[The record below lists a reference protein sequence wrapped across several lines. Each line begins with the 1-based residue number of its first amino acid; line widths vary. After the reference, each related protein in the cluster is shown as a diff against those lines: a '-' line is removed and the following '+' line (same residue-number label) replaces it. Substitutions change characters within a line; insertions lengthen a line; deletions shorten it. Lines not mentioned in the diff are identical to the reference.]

1 MKIDLTGKTA
11 VVSGSGQGIGLAI
24 GAGLAGAGASV
35 VLNTR
40 SADRVNKAVD
50 RLRCMLPGAEITGVA
65 ADLGTE
71 DGVRMLLDAVPD
83 ADILVNNLGIFEPQ
97 EFLDITDADWHQM
110 FDTNLMSGVRLSRGY
125 LPGMLAR
132 NTGRIVFVSSES
144 ALQIPPEMIHY
155 GVTKIAQLALSR
167 GLAELCAGTE
177 ITVNSVLVGPTA
189 SEGVA
194 DFVNKLGGEGKPAQQ
209 AVDDFVRDHRPTSI
223 LRRASTPEE
232 IANMVV
238 YLCSP
243 QAAATTG
250 AAVSV
255 DGGVRRSAV

>member
-11 VVSGSGQGIGLAI
+11 VISGSGQGIGLAVAACLAES
-24 GAGLAGAGASV
+24 GAAV
-35 VLNTR
+35 VVNAR
-40 SADRVNKAVD
+40 STDRVAKAVD
-50 RLRCMLPGAEITGVA
+50 RVRGIVPGADVRGVA
-65 ADLGTE
+65 ADLGTA
-71 DGVRMLLDAVPD
+71 DGVRTLLDAVPD

-97 EFLDITDADWHQM
+97 DFADITDADWQKM
-110 FDTNLMSGVRLSRGY
+110 FDTNVMSGIRLSRGY
-125 LPGMLAR
+125 LAGMLAR
-132 NTGRIVFVSSES
+132 DTGRIVFVSSES

-167 GLAELCAGTE
+167 GLAELCAGTG

-209 AVDDFVRDHRPTSI
+209 AVDDFVAEHRPTSI
-223 LRRASTPEE
+223 LRRATTPEE
-232 IANMVV
+232 VANMIV

-243 QAAATTG
+243 QASATTG

>member
-40 SADRVNKAVD
+40 SADRVDKAVE
-50 RLRCMLPGAEITGVA
+50 RLRGMLPDSEITGVA

-71 DGVRMLLDAVPD
+71 DGARALLDAVPD
-83 ADILVNNLGIFEPQ
+83 ADILVNNLGIFEPRD
-97 EFLDITDADWHQM
+97 FLDISDAEWQQM
-110 FDTNLMSGVRLSRGY
+110 FDTNVMSGIRLSRGY

-167 GLAELCAGTE
+167 GLAELCAGTA
-177 ITVNSVLVGPTA
+177 ITGNSVLVGPTA

-209 AVDDFVRDHRPTSI
+209 AVDDFVREHRPTSI

-243 QAAATTG
+243 QASATTG